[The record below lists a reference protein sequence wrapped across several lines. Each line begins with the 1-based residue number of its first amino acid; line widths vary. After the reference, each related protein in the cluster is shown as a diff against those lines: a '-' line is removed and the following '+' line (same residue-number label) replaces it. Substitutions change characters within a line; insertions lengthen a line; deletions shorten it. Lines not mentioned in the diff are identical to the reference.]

1 MNPLDLRV
9 PPPVVAA
16 ITAVAMRLLAILTPT
31 LTASWTGNL
40 LTAALPALLGIVLGV
55 AGIKAFVRAETT
67 ADPRRPYQ
75 TSTLVTSGVY
85 RYTRN
90 PMYLGLFLIL
100 ASWALYLGNLL
111 SGLFL
116 VVFVGYMTRYQIIPE
131 ERLLQEKFGDKFKT
145 YRAAV
150 RRWV

>member
-1 MNPLDLRV
+1 M
-9 PPPVVAA
+9 
-16 ITAVAMRLLAILTPT
+16 LAPA

-40 LTAALPALLGIVLGV
+40 LTAALPALLGAALGV
-55 AGIKAFVRAETT
+55 AGIKAFVHAKTT
-67 ADPRRPYQ
+67 ADPRRPHQ
-75 TSTLVTSGVY
+75 TSTLVTSGIY

-90 PMYLGLFLIL
+90 PMYLGLLLIL
-100 ASWALYLGNLL
+100 TSWGLYLGNLL

-116 VVFVGYMTRYQIIPE
+116 VVFIAYMTRYQIIPE
-131 ERLLQEKFGDKFKT
+131 ERLLQEKFGDKFRN